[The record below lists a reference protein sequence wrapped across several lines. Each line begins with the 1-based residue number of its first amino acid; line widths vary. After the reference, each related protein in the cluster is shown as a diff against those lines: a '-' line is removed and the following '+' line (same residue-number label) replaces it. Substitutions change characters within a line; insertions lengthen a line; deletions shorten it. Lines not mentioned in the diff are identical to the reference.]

1 MNLDYLIL
9 GASEDTDL
17 VNDMERVEGEQKSNG
32 NESDICI
39 DQDHH
44 MTQNMDLRTCEDL
57 KDRNLSNIES
67 QPFDN
72 VV

>member
-9 GASEDTDL
+9 GASEDTDS
-17 VNDMERVEGEQKSNG
+17 VNDMERLEGEQKSNG
-32 NESDICI
+32 NESDIFI

-44 MTQNMDLRTCEDL
+44 MTQNMDLRTFEDL
-57 KDRNLSNIES
+57 KHRNLSNIES

-72 VV
+72 TA